1 MRSSETYSRAKKL
14 PTRLVTTQFGLP
26 FGRLN
31 TARRLSQKAGKPRE
45 NAKIRPPSAA
55 VSRLPNFCCAWKS
68 PATVSVAETT
78 AAAPAK
84 APYPSVATMI
94 GSGAK
99 LARAAA
105 RKVARAARLNKT
117 AVAIPAPIPR
127 ATAGPCLKRRFFIMT
142 CCPARKA
149 VRGQRREKSPDVPGK
164 PRGLT
169 AWPVIALVRGAWIL
183 EQFHPGGNIPRV
195 EGPSRAGAK
204 LADYVGQ
211 KPEKAGA
218 FDGRR

>member
-45 NAKIRPPSAA
+45 NAKITPPSAA
-55 VSRLPNFCCAWKS
+55 VSRLPNFCWALNS
-68 PATVSVAETT
+68 PAIVSVAEAT

-84 APYPSVATMI
+84 TPYPSVAIMI

-105 RKVARAARLNKT
+105 TKVARAARLNKR
-117 AVAIPAPIPR
+117 AAAIPAPIPR
-127 ATAGPCLKRRFFIMT
+127 ATAGPCLRRRFFIQT
-142 CCPARKA
+142 CRPARKT
-149 VRGQRREKSPDVPGK
+149 VRGQRREVS
-164 PRGLT
+164 L
-169 AWPVIALVRGAWIL
+169 
-183 EQFHPGGNIPRV
+183 HP
-195 EGPSRAGAK
+195 
-204 LADYVGQ
+204 L
-211 KPEKAGA
+211 
-218 FDGRR
+218 

>member
-1 MRSSETYSRAKKL
+1 MRSSGTYSRAKKL

-26 FGRLN
+26 FTRLN

-45 NAKIRPPSAA
+45 KAKTRPPSAA
-55 VSRLPNFCCAWKS
+55 VSRLPNCCCAWKS

-84 APYPSVATMI
+84 APYPSVAIMI
-94 GSGAK
+94 GSGDK

-105 RKVARAARLNKT
+105 TKVARPARLNKM
-117 AVAIPAPIPR
+117 AAAIPAPIPR

-149 VRGQRREKSPDVPGK
+149 VRGQRRDTSPYVPEK

-169 AWPVIALVRGAWIL
+169 ARPVIALVRGSWIL
-183 EQFHPGGNIPRV
+183 EQFHPGGNIPRGR
-195 EGPSRAGAK
+195 EISGLRRAK
-204 LADYVGQ
+204 VQ
-211 KPEKAGA
+211 ES
-218 FDGRR
+218 GRV